1 MGIQDRE
8 HIEATVAQDFVSWL
22 EANHNSSAGVW
33 VVTYKKAAG
42 NPAPTYDELVRAAM
56 CFGWVDSV
64 PGKVDEMRSKLYFS
78 PRKPGSAWSQ
88 SNKIRVAELE
98 GQGLMRPAG
107 MAAVEAAKA
116 SGAWS
121 KIDSAQN
128 LEIPDDLAAALRAY
142 SGSRENF
149 EAFPQGVRKQILE
162 WISLAKTAET
172 RSRRIDETA
181 RLAGQNIR
189 ANQWRDKKNAVQGS

>member
-8 HIEATVAQDFVSWL
+8 HIAAAVAQDFVAWL
-22 EANHNSSAGVW
+22 EANHHSSAGVW
-33 VVTYKKAAG
+33 VVTYKKAAA

-64 PGKVDEMRSKLYFS
+64 PGKVDELRSKLYFS

-98 GQGLMRPAG
+98 EQGLMRPAG
-107 MAAVEAAKA
+107 TAAVEAAKA

-128 LEIPDDLAAALRAY
+128 LEIPEDLEAALRAY
-142 SGSRENF
+142 SRSRENF

-162 WISLAKTAET
+162 WISLAKTPET

-181 RLAGQNIR
+181 RLAEQNIR
-189 ANQWRDKKNAVQGS
+189 ANQWRDKKNAT